1 MPFVSRDQSGRVT
14 AVSDQ
19 PGAQAT
25 GQLPADHPDIQRF
38 LQAVGPLKMRNQLAT
53 SDAEMARIAED
64 LIDVLIAKNVI
75 NFTDLPQQ
83 AQHKLLNR
91 QSLRE
96 RLSALT
102 DLVGTEDELI

>member
-1 MPFVSRDQSGRVT
+1 
-14 AVSDQ
+14 
-19 PGAQAT
+19 
-25 GQLPADHPDIQRF
+25 
-38 LQAVGPLKMRNQLAT
+38 MRNQLAT

-102 DLVGTEDELI
+102 DLVGTEEELI